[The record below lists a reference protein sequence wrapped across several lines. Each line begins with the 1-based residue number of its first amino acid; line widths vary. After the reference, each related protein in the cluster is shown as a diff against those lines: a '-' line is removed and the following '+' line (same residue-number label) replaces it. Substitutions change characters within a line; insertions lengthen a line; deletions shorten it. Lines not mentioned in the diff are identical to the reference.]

1 MTKTAAPTLEE
12 RQEAIDV
19 AFQPLNYE
27 RALEMAVYHGE
38 QRKSWLEQAKALKGA
53 KG

>member
-12 RQEAIDV
+12 RQEAIDA
-19 AFQPLNYE
+19 AFKPLSYE

-38 QRKSWLEQAKALKGA
+38 QRKVWLDKA
-53 KG
+53 KGLNGK